1 MRVTE
6 WDRIYL
12 FLFAATTLA
21 VAGFMVLLVV
31 PTLEVFDLET
41 GETSYRTLL
50 SDGQSG
56 LLLLYLLPIFL
67 AGSALFATP
76 RRNQPDKVGRINIWI
91 SLAALYLF
99 IGLQIEYA
107 GIVFVPT
114 VVMMTAAAVGSMV
127 NRRGRRGTVGSEAG
141 SISGRGGGKRKRN
154 KG

>member
-1 MRVTE
+1 MRVTK

-12 FLFAATTLA
+12 FMFAGTTLA
-21 VAGFMVLLVV
+21 VAGFIVLLVV

-67 AGSALFATP
+67 VGSALLASP
-76 RRNQPDKVGRINIWI
+76 RQSQPDKTGKINIWL

-107 GIVFVPT
+107 GIFFVPT
-114 VVMMTAAAVGSMV
+114 VVMMTAAGVGSMV
-127 NRRGRRGTVGSEAG
+127 SRKGDRGFTGAKAG
-141 SISGRGGGKRKRN
+141 SKSGRGGGRRRRN

>member
-1 MRVTE
+1 MKVTK

-12 FLFAATTLA
+12 FLFVATLLS

-31 PTLEVFDLET
+31 PTLEVFDFET
-41 GETSYRTLL
+41 GESSYRTLL

-67 AGSALFATP
+67 AGSAMLASP
-76 RRNQPDKVGRINIWI
+76 RYKEPDKAAKINIWL

-114 VVMMTAAAVGSMV
+114 VVMMTAAAVASMV
-127 NRRGRRGTVGSEAG
+127 SRKGRRGLVGSEAE
-141 SISGRGGGKRKRN
+141 SKSGRGGGKRRRN

>member
-1 MRVTE
+1 MRMTK

-12 FLFAATTLA
+12 FMFAATAFA
-21 VAGFMVLLVV
+21 VVGFVVLLVV
-31 PTLEVFDLET
+31 PTLEVFNLET
-41 GETSYRTLL
+41 GEFSYRTLL

-67 AGSALFATP
+67 AGSALFASP
-76 RRNQPDKVGRINIWI
+76 RHGQPDKTAKANIWL

-127 NRRGRRGTVGSEAG
+127 SRKGRRGSVGSEAG
-141 SISGRGGGKRKRN
+141 SKSGRGGGKRKRN
-154 KG
+154 KV

>member
-1 MRVTE
+1 MRVTK

-12 FLFAATTLA
+12 FMFAATVLA
-21 VAGFMVLLVV
+21 VVAFMVLLVV
-31 PTLEVFDLET
+31 PTLEVFNLET
-41 GETSYRTLL
+41 GEISRRTLL

-67 AGSALFATP
+67 AGSAMIASP
-76 RRNQPDKVGRINIWI
+76 RHNQPDKASKINIWL

-107 GIVFVPT
+107 GIVYVPT
-114 VVMMTAAAVGSMV
+114 VIMMTAAAVGSMV
-127 NRRGRRGTVGSEAG
+127 GRKGRRGFAGSEAG
-141 SISGRGGGKRKRN
+141 SKSGRGGGKRRRN

>member
-1 MRVTE
+1 MRVTK

-12 FLFAATTLA
+12 FMFVATVLS
-21 VAGFMVLLVV
+21 VAGFMVLLVI
-31 PTLEVFDLET
+31 PTLEVFNLET

-67 AGSALFATP
+67 SASALFASP
-76 RRNQPDKVGRINIWI
+76 RRNQPDKTGKINIWI

-127 NRRGRRGTVGSEAG
+127 GRKGRQGLVGSEAG
-141 SISGRGGGKRKRN
+141 SKSGRGGGKRNRN

>member
-1 MRVTE
+1 MRVPK

-12 FLFAATTLA
+12 FLFAATMLA
-21 VAGFMVLLVV
+21 VVGFVVLLLV

-56 LLLLYLLPIFL
+56 LLLFYLLPIFL
-67 AGSALFATP
+67 ASSTLFASP
-76 RRNQPDKVGRINIWI
+76 RQSKPDKPGKINIWV

-114 VVMMTAAAVGSMV
+114 VAMMTAAAVGSMV
-127 NRRGRRGTVGSEAG
+127 GRKGRRGLVGSEAE
-141 SISGRGGGKRKRN
+141 SKSGRGGGKRRRN